1 MLFNFF
7 SKNTKILSN
16 QENQER
22 LIGVHLPF
30 ELNGQISTSVY
41 KEKKPLKAFLFM
53 LFFFSRISQLET
65 DAVNVSINLC
75 YFQHLLTMQKE
86 LCTSSDG
93 QWQWFRVLL
102 VSCVQ
107 ERSTSC
113 NPARKAKGWRSKIL
127 FVFLFFYQTRGWEV
141 FFLLCFVCHL
151 AGV

>member
-93 QWQWFRVLL
+93 Q
-102 VSCVQ
+102 
-107 ERSTSC
+107 
-113 NPARKAKGWRSKIL
+113 
-127 FVFLFFYQTRGWEV
+127 
-141 FFLLCFVCHL
+141 
-151 AGV
+151 